1 MLRIAVVILQ
11 QVKSLKLNSNT
22 MERKLLIAGCSFAV
36 IAVILGAL
44 GAHALEKVLAPQ
56 QIKSFET
63 GVRYQLFHAVALIAF
78 SQVNLLTDSSKNI
91 LLYLF
96 VVGIVLFS
104 FSIYGLS
111 LSKWLQINLN
121 FLGPVTPLG
130 GLSLISGWFFALWKI
145 ISHNSINN

>member
-1 MLRIAVVILQ
+1 
-11 QVKSLKLNSNT
+11 

-36 IAVILGAL
+36 MAVILGAL
-44 GAHALEKVLAPQ
+44 GAHALEKVLEPQ
-56 QIKSFET
+56 QVKSFET
-63 GVRYQLFHAVALIAF
+63 GVRYQLFHAIALIAF
-78 SQVNLLTDSSKNI
+78 SQVNVLTDASKNI

-96 VVGIVLFS
+96 VIGMLLFS

-111 LSKWLQINLN
+111 LSKWLQVNLK

-145 ISHNSINN
+145 ISHNSMNN

>member
-1 MLRIAVVILQ
+1 
-11 QVKSLKLNSNT
+11 
-22 MERKLLIAGCSFAV
+22 MERKLLIVGCSFAV

-44 GAHALEKVLAPQ
+44 GAHALEKVLEPQ
-56 QIKSFET
+56 QLKSFET
-63 GVRYQLFHAVALIAF
+63 GVRYQLFHAIALIAF
-78 SQVNLLTDSSKNI
+78 SQVNILTDSSKGV

-96 VVGIVLFS
+96 AIGIVLFS

-111 LSKWLQINLN
+111 VSKWLKISLKL
-121 FLGPVTPLG
+121 LGPITPLG